1 MQTLVVYNRQ
11 QVREWLRTWTTQQ
24 LLTELNGCRQTGT
37 LTAEQHA
44 ELVVLGQAWMQRAL
58 GPLPLRD
65 ALLVDPRRGAR
76 VYDLLCTIL
85 TREYCPLP
93 PEAASL
99 LEPSAC
105 GELTPQQMRAWLDA
119 VIAAN
124 PQDAE
129 HLADLIALLRRAEAE
144 GLALACLADDARHY
158 PFPDDLET
166 LLPPVPSTFPQQ
178 HLHFE
183 QPIGRRRRLAI
194 GLAFL
199 GVALLGLPL
208 VMGYMPT
215 QPAGLP
221 LALLTLALLVGIRA
235 GWAGYSGSLCIWLVA
250 NLPGFHHD
258 TVATTLWP
266 GVPMLVLGVILLALD
281 RHVRIMW
288 CWLWQRLSIWG

>member
-11 QVREWLRTWTTQQ
+11 QVREWLRTWTTRQ
-24 LLTELNGCRQTGT
+24 LLTELNGCQSAGT

-44 ELVVLGQAWMQRAL
+44 ELVALGQAWMQRAL

-76 VYDLLCTIL
+76 VYDLLCTML
-85 TREYCPLP
+85 TRERCPLP
-93 PEAASL
+93 PEAAPL
-99 LEPSAC
+99 LELAC
-105 GELTPQQMRAWLDA
+105 DDLTPQQMRTHLDA
-119 VIAAN
+119 AVTAN
-124 PQDAE
+124 AQNAE

-144 GLALACLADDARHY
+144 GLALAYHTDATAHY

-166 LLPPVPSTFPQQ
+166 LLPPVPAPFPGQM
-178 HLHFE
+178 LRFE
-183 QPIGRRRRLAI
+183 QPTGGRRRLAM

-199 GVALLGLPL
+199 GVTLLGLPL
-208 VMGYMPT
+208 VMGHMPT

-235 GWAGYSGSLCIWLVA
+235 GWGGYSGSLCIWLVA

-281 RHVRIMW
+281 RHVRSMW
-288 CWLWQRLSIWG
+288 RWLWQRLLIWG